1 MRLSAA
7 LQTETLA
14 GYFFLRCGYER
25 SSAVSTICRVA
36 ALEKKKEKK
45 ACLIKSTY
53 HLNFTYLN
61 SQHCHSMTR
70 HEDDTGQ
77 RLESSEAGMLKIRSE
92 SLFFIVDYV
101 LLMFMP

>member
-1 MRLSAA
+1 M
-7 LQTETLA
+7 
-14 GYFFLRCGYER
+14 
-25 SSAVSTICRVA
+25 STICRVA

-61 SQHCHSMTR
+61 SQHCHGLTR

-77 RLESSEAGMLKIRSE
+77 RLESSGAGMLKIRLE
-92 SLFFIVDYV
+92 NFFIFIREFIVDYV
-101 LLMFMP
+101 LLMVMP